1 MNVFDFA
8 LKMELDGEQY
18 YRKQT
23 ENVNFEGLKVILEA
37 LADDEHRH
45 YGIIQA
51 LQHHVNNHP
60 AVDATVSNVK
70 NVFEIDKNNE
80 FIISKDKE
88 SIAKLKDEPLDIYL
102 AALLKE
108 EESVKLYKK
117 MLETAEG
124 QSNKGIIEKIVHE
137 EEQHVQV
144 LGNII
149 EMFNH
154 VNEWVESPEFNHQK
168 PY

>member
-1 MNVFDFA
+1 MSVLDFA
-8 LKMELDGEQY
+8 LKMEIDGEQY
-18 YRKQT
+18 YRKQAKK
-23 ENVNFEGLKVILEA
+23 VKYEGLKVILEA

-45 YGIIQA
+45 YGIVLA
-51 LQHHVNNHP
+51 LQHPANNHP
-60 AVDATVSNVK
+60 AVDASVSKVKTV
-70 NVFEIDKNNE
+70 FDLGKNNE
-80 FIISKDKE
+80 FIPKDKE
-88 SIAKLKDEPLDIYL
+88 AIAKLTAEPLDIYL

-124 QSNKGIIEKIVHE
+124 QPNKGIIENLVHE

-144 LGNII
+144 LGNIV

>member
-1 MNVFDFA
+1 MSVLDFA
-8 LKMELDGEQY
+8 LKMEIDGEQY
-18 YRKQT
+18 YRKQAKK
-23 ENVNFEGLKVILEA
+23 VKYEGLKVILEA

-45 YGIIQA
+45 YGIVLA
-51 LQHHVNNHP
+51 LQHPANNHP
-60 AVDATVSNVK
+60 AVDVSVSTVK
-70 NVFEIDKNNE
+70 NVFEIGKNKE
-80 FIISKDKE
+80 FIAKDKE
-88 SIAKLKDEPLDIYL
+88 SIAKLTAEPLDIYL

-108 EESVKLYKK
+108 EESVNLYKK
-117 MLETAEG
+117 MLETVEG
-124 QSNKGIIEKIVHE
+124 QSNKGIIEKLVHE